1 MVFSIFISIIAYIES
16 LEAQLSFMMNKG
28 KLLDQLFYI
37 CTWVFA
43 FSVLIVMSCIFIG
56 LLIGSFPSIKAF
68 GFSFLWHFV
77 WDANSNN
84 FGAAAPLL
92 GTLTTS
98 FIAAALGIPLSFG
111 IAVFLTQLCPHMFK
125 PFLRTAIELLAGIP
139 SIVYG
144 IWGLFVFA
152 PFFAIHIAPA
162 LNNYIGP
169 IPYIG
174 ALVRGTSFGI
184 GVLPAGII
192 LAIMIIPFISSVM
205 RDVFEIVPEPLTES
219 AYALGASTWEVVW
232 NIILP
237 YSRIGVSGSIM
248 LGLGRALGETMAV
261 AFMIGNANRFNV
273 SLLMPGSTLSSVLA
287 NEFSEATGKLYMSSL
302 IELGLVLFL
311 ITCVVLAFSKLLLI
325 RLAKREGLKH

>member
-1 MVFSIFISIIAYIES
+1 MI
-16 LEAQLSFMMNKG
+16 NRG
-28 KLLDQLFYI
+28 TLLDRLFYL
-37 CTWVFA
+37 CTWLFA
-43 FSVLIVMSCIFIG
+43 FSVLMVMSCIFVG
-56 LLIGSFPSIKAF
+56 LVIGSLPSIKAF
-68 GFSFLWHFV
+68 GFSFLLHFV
-77 WDANSNN
+77 WDPNKDL

-92 GTLTTS
+92 GTLSTS

-111 IAVFLTQLCPHMFK
+111 IAVFLTQLCPYRIK
-125 PFLRTAIELLAGIP
+125 GILRTAIELLAGIP

-152 PFFAIHIAPA
+152 PFFATHIAPA
-162 LNNYIGP
+162 LNHYIGP
-169 IPYIG
+169 IPYLG

-184 GVLPAGII
+184 GILPAGII

-205 RDVFEIVPEPLTES
+205 RDVFEIVPTPLVES
-219 AYALGASTWEVVW
+219 AYALGATTWEVVW
-232 NIILP
+232 NVILP

-261 AFMIGNANRFNV
+261 AFVVGNANQFNV

-311 ITCVVLAFSKLLLI
+311 ITCIVLAFSKIMLI
-325 RLAKREGLKH
+325 RLAKREGQKR